1 MCYIDLQSTLA
12 EWPYDAEQIS
22 VRKILGTDGAIRIQM
37 RVELGVLQME
47 AEGRPDGERPHG
59 FDSLVEY
66 HQQRLAEHEER
77 KSTTR
82 GFELTPQQCHELR
95 AEVSM
100 YYRRYIALFVLEEY
114 EDVVRDTTHNLE
126 AFDLCHNF
134 ARDEDDRDGMES
146 YRPYVLMMNARARAL
161 QAHEDEE
168 YASALAHIN
177 RGIMHIKA
185 FYEEHGILDAGDPP
199 EELSML
205 RALAA
210 ELGQQIPEDSIM
222 VARKALRVA
231 IEREQFEEAAR
242 LRDMLN
248 DLYDK
253 PGNKSG

>member
-22 VRKILGTDGAIRIQM
+22 VRKILGTDGSIRIQM

-47 AEGRPDGERPHG
+47 AEGRPDGEKPHG

-66 HQQRLAEHEER
+66 HKQRLAEHEAR

-82 GFELTPQQCHELR
+82 GFELTPAQCHELR
-95 AEVSM
+95 AEVST

-114 EDVVRDTTHNLE
+114 QDVVRDTTHNLE
-126 AFDLCHNF
+126 AFDLCRQF
-134 ARDEDDRDGMES
+134 AREEEDREGMEP

-161 QAHEDEE
+161 QAHENEE
-168 YASALAHIN
+168 YSSALAHLN
-177 RGIMHIKA
+177 RGIMDIKG
-185 FYEEHGILDAGDPP
+185 FYEDHGILDAGDPP
-199 EELSML
+199 EELNML
-205 RALAA
+205 RALAT
-210 ELGQQIPEDSIM
+210 ELGQQMPEDSLM